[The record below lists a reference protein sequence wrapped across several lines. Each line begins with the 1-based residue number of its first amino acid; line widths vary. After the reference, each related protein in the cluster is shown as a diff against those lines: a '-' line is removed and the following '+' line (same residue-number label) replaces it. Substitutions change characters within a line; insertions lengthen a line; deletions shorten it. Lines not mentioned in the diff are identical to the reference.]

1 MSGGHS
7 KGEMAGGAFDGT
19 DGFGRAGPLPT
30 VVSID
35 RSDEVGEAGGARP
48 LQPVVSIDGFD
59 GAGRATVPEGPG
71 FPEVL
76 A

>member
-1 MSGGHS
+1 MSGGQS
-7 KGEMAGGAFDGT
+7 EGKMTGEAFNGT
-19 DGFGRAGPLPT
+19 DGIGRAEPLHP

-35 RSDEVGEAGGARP
+35 RSDGVGEAGGARP
-48 LQPVVSIDGFD
+48 LHPVVSIDGFD
-59 GAGRATVPEGPG
+59 GAGRATVPEEPG

>member
-1 MSGGHS
+1 MSGGQS
-7 KGEMAGGAFDGT
+7 EGKMTGGAFNGT
-19 DGFGRAGPLPT
+19 DGIGRAGPLHP

-35 RSDEVGEAGGARP
+35 RSDGVGGAGRARP
-48 LQPVVSIDGFD
+48 LQPVVSIDGSD
-59 GAGRATVPEGPG
+59 GAGSATVPEGPD